1 MHEGS
6 DLTVPSSLAFL
17 PEDLSW
23 MITREDEGSIYI
35 YRQCKIKDKIKYWN
49 NKKKIGR
56 KGKKNN

>member
-35 YRQCKIKDKIKYWN
+35 YIDSVKLRIK
-49 NKKKIGR
+49 
-56 KGKKNN
+56 